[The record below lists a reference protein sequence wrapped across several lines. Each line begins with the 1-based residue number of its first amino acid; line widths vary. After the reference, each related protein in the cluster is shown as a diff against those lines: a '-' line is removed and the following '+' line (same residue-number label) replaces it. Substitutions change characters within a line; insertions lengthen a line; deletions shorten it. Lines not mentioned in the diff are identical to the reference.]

1 LNKLVILVIED
12 NSITAKALKYDLK
25 LAGYEVLMAYTTH
38 EALEH
43 IANSTFDLL
52 ITDINLGDA
61 SMNGIDLVK
70 TLYKTKNIP
79 VIYLTGN
86 GDDGTLEDVAQT
98 NHSYYVSKP
107 YDSDALLRIVKL
119 TINKYR
125 MNNIEKVYLDKNII
139 YDMINKVIY
148 YNDKEI
154 KLTLKENL
162 FLSLLFYRKNQIVS
176 DYEIAQYVW
185 NDEEVSAGSMRQLIS
200 RARAKFIPLSIETH
214 HGEGYRLRVK
224 SVY

>member
-1 LNKLVILVIED
+1 VIED
-12 NSITAKALKYDLK
+12 NSITAKALQYDLK
-25 LAGYEVLMAYTTH
+25 LVGYDVLVAFTAQEVLEYITY
-38 EALEH
+38 
-43 IANSTFDLL
+43 STFDLL
-52 ITDINLGDA
+52 IADINLGDP
-61 SMNGIDLVK
+61 SINGIDLVK
-70 TLYKTKNIP
+70 ILNKTKNIP

-107 YDSDALLRIVKL
+107 YDSDALLKIVKL
-119 TINKYR
+119 TINRYK

-139 YDMINKVIY
+139 YDMMNRVIY

-154 KLTLKENL
+154 KLTSKENL

-185 NDEEVSAGSMRQLIS
+185 DDAEVSAGSIRQLIS

-224 SVY
+224 SIY